1 MGYEL
6 QELEALV
13 EPDQAPQT
21 STIASGWHI
30 LRCQPNLEIVAVLGL
45 NERGFEA
52 YCPEEY
58 HLVRTNKV
66 ENGRRVRVMRPR
78 AMITGYAFVRF
89 DAGAWD
95 FEGVRRV
102 KGVGDFLR
110 INGYPAGLSLSE
122 VHRLRAVHAIELEKY
137 HREVARRAAEAEGR
151 GKPEVEFEAGKQV
164 RVDGPTG
171 EPWIATMLQE
181 RGSRRV
187 QVMVDNA
194 KIIVEHSRI
203 HELEG
208 ILSLTSRRRAL
219 ALLIRKTMG
228 APKT

>member
-1 MGYEL
+1 VQEL
-6 QELEALV
+6 QELV
-13 EPDQAPQT
+13 EPKIEPEPAV
-21 STIASGWHI
+21 IRSGWHI
-30 LRCQPNLEIVAVLGL
+30 LRCQPNMEIIAAGGL
-45 NERGFEA
+45 NDRGFEA

-66 ENGRRVRVMRPR
+66 ENGRRVRVMKPR

-122 VHRLRAVHAIELEKY
+122 VRRLRAVHAMELEKY
-137 HREVARRAAEAEGR
+137 NREVARCVAEAEGR
-151 GKPEVEFEAGKQV
+151 GKPEVAFEVGKQV

-181 RGSRRV
+181 RGARRV
-187 QVMVDNA
+187 QVLFANA

-203 HELEG
+203 HEMEPV
-208 ILSLTSRRRAL
+208 A
-219 ALLIRKTMG
+219 
-228 APKT
+228 